1 VNVQDE
7 TGGKVLRVVIVGGVG
22 WVVIMEGWSVK
33 YDSAA
38 CLNLTLLLDV
48 ETKGFRQGLEELVE
62 GIDKGFRGRKE
73 IY

>member
-1 VNVQDE
+1 M
-7 TGGKVLRVVIVGGVG
+7 GGYHGRV
-22 WVVIMEGWSVK
+22 ECYSK